1 MDRALSRC
9 GGATDARV
17 DIAVTVHRGD
27 GHPRESGAV
36 ARHCDGEGIGR
47 DEYQRQSG
55 CSRTDRDTR
64 RCVSISGGRRCDPYE
79 RPDCHAGYL
88 ALSGLCPGG
97 RCAGECRVVNRHGG
111 VVDGAIQNSQVS
123 NFNPN
128 AQVMPAQSQAAAM
141 ARLQFKKPAK
151 SSSIDSD
158 NETQDSSELEIEVA
172 TIGLIKIDQEQLE
185 RFKERVEKGLKR
197 QEEQIMDAVN
207 TFGAN
212 EKDLRHAIGSIMLF

>member
-1 MDRALSRC
+1 M
-9 GGATDARV
+9 V
-17 DIAVTVHRGD
+17 NIN
-27 GHPRESGAV
+27 
-36 ARHCDGEGIGR
+36 GISSFNQVNG
-47 DEYQRQSG
+47 
-55 CSRTDRDTR
+55 
-64 RCVSISGGRRCDPYE
+64 
-79 RPDCHAGYL
+79 
-88 ALSGLCPGG
+88 PGN
-97 RCAGECRVVNRHGG
+97 EPEKP
-111 VVDGAIQNSQVS
+111 IQNSQVS